1 MATYQVIVGNIG
13 TVYTGE
19 CASDAWA
26 DYHEYVGQSLAEHG
40 RASGE
45 SVTIME
51 DDALLCEFIG
61 AVADRVWH
69 GNEILGSCE

>member
-1 MATYQVIVGNIG
+1 MATYQVSVGNIG
-13 TVYTGE
+13 IVYSGE

-26 DYHEYVGQSLAEHG
+26 DYHDYVSQSLSPNG

-51 DDALLCEFIG
+51 DDAVLCEFCG
-61 AVADRVWH
+61 PVGED
-69 GNEILGSCE
+69 